1 MVPVPQDTQEDEA
14 PSGLPD
20 GQSEDQPLG
29 VTEAHPDGEGETPRG
44 PAAMPGIPT
53 EGEPDIGA

>member
-1 MVPVPQDTQEDEA
+1 MVSMARDIQEDKA

-20 GQSEDQPLG
+20 GQREDHPLG
-29 VTEAHPDGEGETPRG
+29 VTESNPEGEGETPRG